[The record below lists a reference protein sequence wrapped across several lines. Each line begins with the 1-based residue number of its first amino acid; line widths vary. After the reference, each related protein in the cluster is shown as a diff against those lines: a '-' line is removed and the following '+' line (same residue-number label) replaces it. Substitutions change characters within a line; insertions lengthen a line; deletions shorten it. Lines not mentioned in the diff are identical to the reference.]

1 MSEGIKLGNR
11 ELEFI
16 NLFELISS
24 VKVKDCIVDDEYNR
38 IIFLVNPKEVGLAVG
53 KNGERVQIFK
63 KLTSLD
69 AEVLPFYE
77 NVEQMIKSCFFPF
90 EIKEIKLLVNN
101 KGEKFVYVYADPTIK
116 ARVIG
121 AKGRNIARAKLIAR
135 RYFGIKSVVVV

>member
-11 ELEFI
+11 ELEFM

-24 VKVKDCIVDDEYNR
+24 VKVKDCIVDDDFNR
-38 IIFLVNPKEVGLAVG
+38 IIFIVNPKEVGLAIG

-63 KLTSLD
+63 KMTSLD
-69 AEVLPFYE
+69 AEVLPYYE
-77 NVEQMIKSCFFPF
+77 NAEEMIRGCFFPF
-90 EIKEIKLLVNN
+90 EIREIKILTNA
-101 KGEKFVYVYADPTIK
+101 KGDKIAYVYTDPAIK

-135 RYFGIKSVVVV
+135 RYFGIKNVIIV